1 MNLLQLASF
10 LLASHATTADQSI
23 LDIAK
28 SDGTFSTLVAALD
41 ASGLAHTFD
50 DVQYKSACL
59 WWSWLCPEYTLFAPT
74 NDAFAALPDGV
85 VDRLL
90 QEEFGPHLKDLLRY
104 HAVEGKI
111 LSSEIEDGK
120 VGTLNGEDVEAGV
133 DEDGGITLNN
143 DAQVTT
149 PDIEA
154 SNGVVHVID
163 KVLLPQSA
171 MFNIA
176 EIATEA
182 DFTTLVSLLTAVD
195 LAGFVSDAGEVL
207 TIFAPTNAA
216 FDKLIED
223 GFDATDLDA
232 VEELLKYHVV
242 QGEVKTSHELLHEG
256 DVETV
261 QGSIISVD
269 WAGYYGKSF
278 KLNEDVGIV
287 KADILASNGIIHAID
302 TVLTIPEPLGDIASV
317 ASGNPDFSLLVEA
330 LAKADLVDTL
340 TGAGPF
346 TVFAPT
352 NAAFE
357 KAGITSDYISDTPGP
372 DLAPIL
378 LYHVLVDAKALA
390 DDITSGIIRTGLAP
404 TNLLVDV
411 KNSWWHSQISLNK
424 ETKVKATDVLAS
436 NGVIHVI
443 DTVLLPPGNIVEVAT
458 DKSDTF
464 STLLELLTKQ
474 GVDLAETLEGDGP
487 FTVFAPTN
495 DAFEKLGEVDLTD
508 EELTNVLLYHVVPDN
523 VPLSALPEGDVGTA
537 FAKGG
542 VSQTVDVS
550 LRRSWWG
557 QLKVFVKGD
566 ANLKKSKVAV
576 FDVLAANGII
586 HAIDE
591 VLLPKLE

>member
-1 MNLLQLASF
+1 M
-10 LLASHATTADQSI
+10 
-23 LDIAK
+23 
-28 SDGTFSTLVAALD
+28 G
-41 ASGLAHTFD
+41 
-50 DVQYKSACL
+50 
-59 WWSWLCPEYTLFAPT
+59 
-74 NDAFAALPDGV
+74 
-85 VDRLL
+85 
-90 QEEFGPHLKDLLRY
+90 
-104 HAVEGKI
+104 
-111 LSSEIEDGK
+111 
-120 VGTLNGEDVEAGV
+120 
-133 DEDGGITLNN
+133 
-143 DAQVTT
+143 
-149 PDIEA
+149 
-154 SNGVVHVID
+154 
-163 KVLLPQSA
+163 
-171 MFNIA
+171 
-176 EIATEA
+176 
-182 DFTTLVSLLTAVD
+182 
-195 LAGFVSDAGEVL
+195 
-207 TIFAPTNAA
+207 
-216 FDKLIED
+216 
-223 GFDATDLDA
+223 
-232 VEELLKYHVV
+232 
-242 QGEVKTSHELLHEG
+242 QGEVKTRHELLHEG

-287 KADILASNGIIHAID
+287 
-302 TVLTIPEPLGDIASV
+302 
-317 ASGNPDFSLLVEA
+317 
-330 LAKADLVDTL
+330 
-340 TGAGPF
+340 
-346 TVFAPT
+346 
-352 NAAFE
+352 

-537 FAKGG
+537 FAKAG

-550 LRRSWWG
+550 LRRLVGS
-557 QLKVFVKGD
+557 VKG
-566 ANLKKSKVAV
+566 LCQRRCK
-576 FDVLAANGII
+576 FE
-586 HAIDE
+586 E
-591 VLLPKLE
+591 VQG